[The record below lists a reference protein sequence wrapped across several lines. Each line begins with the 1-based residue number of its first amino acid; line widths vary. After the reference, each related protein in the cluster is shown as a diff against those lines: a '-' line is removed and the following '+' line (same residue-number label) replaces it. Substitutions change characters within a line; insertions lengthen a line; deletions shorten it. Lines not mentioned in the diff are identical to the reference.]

1 MKRIEQVYKMAQE
14 IRNQWDNDGIFDYEK
29 TVKWKRLHTNTA
41 YPFILTKIISP
52 NMLRTKEFNY
62 NQNPTPEV
70 TRAEEENIMNYKIT
84 IREIHKAV
92 VDIEA
97 NSYDEALRRVKE
109 EYQNNP
115 NDYVL
120 ETKDRYIF

>member
-1 MKRIEQVYKMAQE
+1 
-14 IRNQWDNDGIFDYEK
+14 
-29 TVKWKRLHTNTA
+29 
-41 YPFILTKIISP
+41 
-52 NMLRTKEFNY
+52 
-62 NQNPTPEV
+62 
-70 TRAEEENIMNYKIT
+70 MNYKIT

-109 EYQNNP
+109 EYQNSP